1 MSVPD
6 DTAAWR
12 PRRDCGR
19 SMRTAEGPSGAVDLA
34 VVAVPPGQVTP
45 VVASHRSRG
54 AARSSVDVAGVKV
67 SRWREREVLGCDLAP
82 VVGGHPRVGRPGAGS
97 LTAQDDLRKAT

>member
-1 MSVPD
+1 
-6 DTAAWR
+6 
-12 PRRDCGR
+12 
-19 SMRTAEGPSGAVDLA
+19 MRTAEGPSGAVDLA

-54 AARSSVDVAGVKV
+54 AARFSVDVAGVKV